1 MKRRAAAAAALAAN
15 GGFPTPSSDDS
26 LGRVDLMCDLGGADG
41 TSIARDALGATVSS
55 QSPAAA
61 AAAAAGA
68 SVGASVVT
76 VGRLIYASASLQR
89 TLGLSRGEKDFAAA
103 LQVP

>member
-61 AAAAAGA
+61 AAGA